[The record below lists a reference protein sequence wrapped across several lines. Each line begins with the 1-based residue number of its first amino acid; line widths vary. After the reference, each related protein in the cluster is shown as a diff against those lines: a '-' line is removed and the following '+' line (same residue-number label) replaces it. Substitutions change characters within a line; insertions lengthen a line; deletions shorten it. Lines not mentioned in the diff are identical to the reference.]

1 MDGAFSLL
9 VLACSA
15 TKRPDP
21 HPLRALD
28 RYDGVMWRTLR
39 TALAELPAASHP
51 HIRVWFLSAHYGFHP
66 AEMLIVDYEEA
77 MTPRR
82 ADELLRIPTSN
93 HAAFAAEACMARNIL
108 LAGGFLYRETMRR
121 AIKHR
126 AEITETDGAG
136 IGIHR
141 QQLRQWL
148 TRQQHPETQPL
159 NSETNDGYEQG

>member
-1 MDGAFSLL
+1 MADTFSLL
-9 VLACSA
+9 ILACSA

-21 HPLRALD
+21 HPIRAID

-39 TALAELPAASHP
+39 VALAELPATART
-51 HIRVWFLSAHYGFHP
+51 HIRVWFLSARYGFHP
-66 AEMLIVDYEEA
+66 AEMPIVDYEEA

-82 ADELLRIPTSN
+82 ADELLHMPTSN
-93 HAAFAAEACMARNIL
+93 HAAFAAEAQTARTIL
-108 LAGGFLYRETMRR
+108 LAGGSLYRETMRR
-121 AIKHR
+121 AIRHR

-148 TRQQHPETQPL
+148 TRAAIP
-159 NSETNDGYEQG
+159 